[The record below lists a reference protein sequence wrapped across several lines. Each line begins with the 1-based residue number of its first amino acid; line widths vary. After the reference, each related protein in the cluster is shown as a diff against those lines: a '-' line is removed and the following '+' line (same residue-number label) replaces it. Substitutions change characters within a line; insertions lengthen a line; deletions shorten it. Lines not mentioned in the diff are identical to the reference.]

1 MFRPKSLTVA
11 IATALIVAMVA
22 MIACGGSGEERTTLM
37 KYFNA
42 SKMRDNLTLANIAT
56 VGFDPTTVGRVQ
68 TFSIVSATP
77 DKVEPLTLKQHQ
89 ADLKAAQEAENEF
102 TKKKKEF
109 QDANTEAIDRVLKAE
124 AKNQTLKGKDAELQ
138 KEWTK
143 WREETAVYAK
153 KVSEMRKLL
162 NEDRP
167 IVEISIQDPRNPVIV
182 TDYEGEITS
191 KDMTLDAKVKAPDG
205 TSSEKQY
212 VFTLRRATLKGVVG
226 KDGKAADLV
235 GRWVI
240 TKYVEAGK

>member
-1 MFRPKSLTVA
+1 M
-11 IATALIVAMVA
+11 
-22 MIACGGSGEERTTLM
+22 
-37 KYFNA
+37 
-42 SKMRDNLTLANIAT
+42 
-56 VGFDPTTVGRVQ
+56 
-68 TFSIVSATP
+68 
-77 DKVEPLTLKQHQ
+77 
-89 ADLKAAQEAENEF
+89 
-102 TKKKKEF
+102 
-109 QDANTEAIDRVLKAE
+109 
-124 AKNQTLKGKDAELQ
+124 
-138 KEWTK
+138 
-143 WREETAVYAK
+143 YAK